1 MKASLSHFRSTLVG
15 FFSDPATWVLLALL
29 CVALVEPSYAADP
42 FGEVEDKGNDILDAL
57 QGSIGIIIITI
68 SVIVGGFGLLFNM
81 IQKTWAF
88 RIIGGGV
95 LIGSAASIAS
105 WLIG

>member
-1 MKASLSHFRSTLVG
+1 MYASVRHFRTKFVSFITN
-15 FFSDPATWVLLALL
+15 PATWLLLL
-29 CVALVEPSYAADP
+29 LCCVALIEPSYAADP